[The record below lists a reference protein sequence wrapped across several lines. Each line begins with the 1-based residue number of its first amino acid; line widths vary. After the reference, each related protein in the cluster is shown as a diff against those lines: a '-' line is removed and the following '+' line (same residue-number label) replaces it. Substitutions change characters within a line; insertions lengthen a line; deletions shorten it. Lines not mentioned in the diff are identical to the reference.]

1 MVYPNGGLSMTAGR
15 LLVWVLRMTG
25 VTMLCALLF
34 VFCPFGWMQA
44 IHERIG
50 MGELAYTP
58 LLSYLIRT
66 LASLYASMGA
76 IALFVSHDVARY
88 RGLIRLLA
96 WISLVGGA
104 GVTFLDALLHL
115 PLFWTL
121 TEGPFTVVLG
131 LILIALTAKIPTSAS
146 ET

>member
-1 MVYPNGGLSMTAGR
+1 MTAGR

-25 VTMLCALLF
+25 VTMLCALVF

-66 LASLYASMGA
+66 LAALYASTGA
-76 IALFVSHDVARY
+76 IALFISRDAARY
-88 RGLIRLLA
+88 RGLIRLLG
-96 WISLVGGA
+96 WISTSGGA
-104 GVTFLDALLHL
+104 GVTILDAILRL

-121 TEGPFTVVLG
+121 TEGPFTIALG
-131 LILIALTAKIPTSAS
+131 LILIILTAKIPMSAS
-146 ET
+146 ENSARFSSSFG

>member
-1 MVYPNGGLSMTAGR
+1 MTAGR
-15 LLVWVLRMTG
+15 LMVWILRLTG
-25 VTMLCALLF
+25 VTMLCALVF
-34 VFCPFGWMQA
+34 VFCPFAWMQA

-76 IALFVSHDVARY
+76 IALFVSSDVARY
-88 RGLIRLLA
+88 RGLILLLA
-96 WISLVGGA
+96 WISIVGGT
-104 GVTFLDALLHL
+104 GVTLLDAILRL

-121 TEGPFTVVLG
+121 TEGPFTIALG
-131 LILIALTAKIPTSAS
+131 LILIALTTRIP
-146 ET
+146 